1 MKITRTSRLKIVL
14 EALASNESEEGEG
27 GHYWLGLSPEKNIK
41 VHIQ

>member
-27 GHYWLGLSPEKNIK
+27 GTID
-41 VHIQ
+41 